1 MPILFCDSEVVQCL
15 APGEFVRRTYRQ
27 SEGRSTGENALA
39 VGHSGKEYRVL
50 GPRRPSSHHSRG
62 STWEIKYLA
71 YKAGFSNFKYWI
83 KDENKKIPNEFDST
97 NSNHFYQQYLGK
109 IKQWNASLKKP
120 F

>member
-1 MPILFCDSEVVQCL
+1 MSSESFE
-15 APGEFVRRTYRQ
+15 PD
-27 SEGRSTGENALA
+27 
-39 VGHSGKEYRVL
+39 
-50 GPRRPSSHHSRG
+50 
-62 STWEIKYLA
+62 EIKDLA